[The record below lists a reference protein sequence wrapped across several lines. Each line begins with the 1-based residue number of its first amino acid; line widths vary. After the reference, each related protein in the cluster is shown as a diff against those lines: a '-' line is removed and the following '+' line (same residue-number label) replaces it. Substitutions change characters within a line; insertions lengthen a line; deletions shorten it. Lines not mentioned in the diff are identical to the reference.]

1 MPLTDGQVI
10 TPRGGPR
17 LRRAALAA
25 FNRVP
30 GRIGRYNVRLLGDL
44 ALLSEVRDRGEVPL
58 LVVGPGAINF
68 MPVPGAYG
76 TFGDNSMPSNSPI
89 SYDEMV
95 NGYPFNRMAALWNM
109 LAVGSVPLAWS
120 RAHYGPA
127 LFNGTGLR
135 NREYMFGVIRT
146 FGLTHA
152 GRPMELAPDFQTT
165 FYGAASLTDE
175 AANNLNR
182 IFWLVDSWADA
193 VNAELPMSR
202 IHGRWR
208 ELLNFARSRSE
219 DGASAP
225 DVLADV
231 GLEPEIWSSDTDPG
245 GEGDMAGES
254 DGDRDDDE
262 PEFDEDGDEV
272 PRPRRRAP
280 SAPMPGIPRA
290 SFRDW
295 ERGIPEL
302 YREAEDRRAALR
314 DIRVREQEAAQAARA
329 QRVRELMEAEDRPEC
344 AHCDEGNCGDC
355 RAAGR
360 CAVCSRPLLTPEQA
374 GEQYRAQLAGT
385 FARDMARNTDRAA
398 MEAIYG
404 LNPSAPDPRH
414 DIPQN
419 AALAWAANEPVREPM
434 YTLEERRVDD
444 RQVEYTMRLDR
455 PRRR

>member
-1 MPLTDGQVI
+1 MPLIEGHVI
-10 TPRGGPR
+10 ATRGGPR

-44 ALLSEVRDRGEVPL
+44 TLLSEVRDRGEVPL
-58 LVVGPGAINF
+58 LAVGPGAFNF

-165 FYGAASLTDE
+165 FYGTASLTDE
-175 AANNLNR
+175 SYNNLNR
-182 IFWLVDSWADA
+182 IFWLADSWADA
-193 VNAELPMSR
+193 ISAELSR
-202 IHGRWR
+202 GQIQVRWQAVI
-208 ELLNFARSRSE
+208 NFERSRDA
-219 DGASAP
+219 DGASVP

-245 GEGDMAGES
+245 GEGDPAGAD
-254 DGDRDDDE
+254 DGDRDRDNDE
-262 PEFDEDGDEV
+262 PEFDEGGEPV
-272 PRPRRRAP
+272 ERPRRRAP

-290 SFRDW
+290 SFGEW
-295 ERGIPEL
+295 ERAIPEL
-302 YREAEDRRAALR
+302 YDQATARRLAIRELR
-314 DIRVREQEAAQAARA
+314 VQEQEAAQAARA
-329 QRVRELMEAEDRPEC
+329 QRVRELLAEAADDHPEC
-344 AHCDEGNCGDC
+344 SHCEDGHC
-355 RAAGR
+355 RSCWSAGR
-360 CAVCSRPLLTPEQA
+360 CASCNRTLPSAEQA
-374 GEQYRAQLAGT
+374 AEQYRTELAGA
-385 FARDMARNTDRAA
+385 FAGNMGRNMDRAA
-398 MEAIYG
+398 MDAVYG

-414 DIPQN
+414 DLPVPQS
-419 AALAWAANEPVREPM
+419 
-434 YTLEERRVDD
+434 LEF
-444 RQVEYTMRLDR
+444 TIRLDR